1 MVNTISMSSA
11 FERQKNLQA
20 TLYTAGVTAGLI
32 LLFILVRWSIPIE
45 INQPP
50 VQEVIDINLGSGDV
64 GSGKDQPQLPGEP
77 AAARQTSYV
86 PPTPVKSVAE
96 EDSKDI
102 ENNEKEASAPPV
114 IKPTVVKPTATKI
127 NTENKTVK
135 TKPVPEQKEIVQAP
149 PRPKAVLGHTIG
161 GNGNGG
167 NGADTYKPGTN
178 EGIAG
183 GKGDQGRPGGN
194 PNGKSYTGTP
204 RNFGVKEF
212 SIPSQSFTDDFNQN
226 AKVAMEIET
235 DENGKV
241 ISANY
246 TSRGSTG
253 TATESMIEIAKR
265 RAFQL
270 KVGSGM
276 KGIVVFNFKVRG

>member
-1 MVNTISMSSA
+1 MSSA

-32 LLFILVRWSIPIE
+32 LLFILVRWSIPVE
-45 INQPP
+45 VNQPP

-77 AAARQTSYV
+77 AAAKQTAYV
-86 PPTPVKSVAE
+86 PPTPVKSVAQ

-102 ENNEKEASAPPV
+102 ENNEKEATAPPV

-135 TKPVPEQKEIVQAP
+135 TKPVPVQKEIVQAP

-212 SIPSQSFTDDFNQN
+212 SIPSQSFIDDFNQN

-246 TSRGSTG
+246 TS
-253 TATESMIEIAKR
+253 
-265 RAFQL
+265 
-270 KVGSGM
+270 
-276 KGIVVFNFKVRG
+276 

>member
-1 MVNTISMSSA
+1 MSSE
-11 FERQKNLQA
+11 FEREKNLKA
-20 TLYTAGVTAGLI
+20 SLYTLGVTGALV
-32 LLFILVRWSIPIE
+32 LVFFLVRWSIPVE
-45 INQPP
+45 VNAPP

-64 GSGKDQPQLPGEP
+64 GSGHDQPQLPGEP
-77 AAARQTSYV
+77 APAQQTAYV

-102 ENNEKEASAPPV
+102 DNNEKEASAPPV

-135 TKPVPEQKEIVQAP
+135 IKPQPKQQEIVQAP

-183 GKGDQGRPGGN
+183 GNGDQGRPGGN

-226 AKVAMEIET
+226 AKVAMEIVT
-235 DENGKV
+235 DDNGKV

-253 TATESMIEIAKR
+253 TATENMIDIARR

-270 KVGSGM
+270 KVGPGM
-276 KGIVVFNFKVRG
+276 KGTVVFNFKVKG